1 MSSAY
6 RETFILIFLASSL
19 VQLSNLENNWIIHV
33 MHVDC
38 RDHRP
43 AVRVVRCYRN
53 IALLVYARVCL
64 FIVSPASSVL
74 TFTRTS
80 QSVGPKLVEVHQD
93 TVWILNL
100 IKLQWSCAVCK
111 SEACIPCFFTSDW
124 LIHRKAKVIIHFM
137 AVAPWGEGLFVR
149 LDLWQWNTSSSS
161 NKSLSKPL
169 TLHTVYKSVYLKA
182 LSTVTSVSV

>member
-100 IKLQWSCAVCK
+100 IKLQ
-111 SEACIPCFFTSDW
+111 
-124 LIHRKAKVIIHFM
+124 
-137 AVAPWGEGLFVR
+137 
-149 LDLWQWNTSSSS
+149 
-161 NKSLSKPL
+161 
-169 TLHTVYKSVYLKA
+169 
-182 LSTVTSVSV
+182 